1 MEEEKKNNKGLI
13 IGLIIILIISLIA
26 ILYFMFKMVYKEQN
40 NNISTERNSNE
51 TNTDE
56 EKNNE
61 SAVFTELTK
70 YTLEEGEEKEVTVA
84 DKKITLK
91 KENNKFYLNDKELYA
106 ETSVIYVTN
115 QVILCSPSEGQFGAI
130 YYAYDLNGNKIDIES
145 EDAQFSNLRIESGKL
160 MVDAFI
166 LKTHWM
172 EGYRIENL
180 RTVPEGMGD
189 CSKKLSDYPE
199 IIAEHKNEILDADYY
214 FDYIDNKLVLK
225 ELQVKLTVEELAKDA
240 SNVCVEED
248 N

>member
-1 MEEEKKNNKGLI
+1 MEEEKKNNKGI
-13 IGLIIILIISLIA
+13 IVGIIRFLVLCLIA
-26 ILYFMFKMVYKEQN
+26 IIYFIFKNVYVGPN
-40 NNISTERNSNE
+40 NTPSELNE
-51 TNTDE
+51 TETNDTSE
-56 EKNNE
+56 EKQVE
-61 SAVFTELTK
+61 FTELTK
-70 YTLEEGEEKEVTVA
+70 YTLEEGEEKEITVA

-91 KENNKFYLNDKELYA
+91 KENNKYYLNNKELYA

-166 LKTHWM
+166 MKTHWM
-172 EGYRIENL
+172 EGYRIGNL

-199 IIAEHKNEILDADYY
+199 IIEEHKNEILDADYY
-214 FDYIDNKLVLK
+214 FDYVDNKLILK

-240 SNVCVEED
+240 SNVCVEE
-248 N
+248 NN